1 MYCRVVLCFKD
12 TSLGI
17 SLPKNGMYLSMIEEL
32 DSLYPCNTHLTQQ
45 VEIVLSQTTRITCN
59 RMMLLLSS
67 NLRVSMPYNAS

>member
-17 SLPKNGMYLSMIEEL
+17 LLPKNGMYLSMIEEL

-45 VEIVLSQTTRITCN
+45 VEIVLSQTTRISYPGKI
-59 RMMLLLSS
+59 SS
-67 NLRVSMPYNAS
+67 KRSVFMPYNAS